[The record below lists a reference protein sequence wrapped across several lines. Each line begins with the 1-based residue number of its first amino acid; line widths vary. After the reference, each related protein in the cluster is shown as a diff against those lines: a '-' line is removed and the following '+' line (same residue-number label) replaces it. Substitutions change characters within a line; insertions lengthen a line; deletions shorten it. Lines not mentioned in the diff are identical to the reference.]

1 MTLYGRSENAG
12 QGGADRVVSAAA
24 LESAVALLAHLE
36 TDQLEKMNE
45 DETEMITIID
55 DSELVKS
62 LQAEREV
69 GIGWMKRVIC
79 GLILIV

>member
-12 QGGADRVVSAAA
+12 QGGADRVVSPAA

-69 GIGWMKRVIC
+69 GNG
-79 GLILIV
+79 